1 MLSHFFKTALGNFH
15 RNRLYTMINI
25 LGLSLGL
32 TVSMIIFYWV
42 YRELNYDKFN
52 RDYRRI
58 YRLVIEDENESGRA
72 SVSPAIKTQLLDNIP
87 EVEYST
93 RIFRAGFL
101 GEKTKVSYRDKVFT
115 DNEIIYAD
123 PDFFKIFSF
132 PSLKGNS
139 QKALQSPDAVI
150 LTEETARRYFGDDD
164 PLGKFLQLSDKKLI
178 QVASVIKNLPPDS
191 HFHFDMLISM
201 KGHPWGTDLSGCGL
215 GSCWVFNTYLKVF
228 PGVAPETILARLQ
241 SLLPEYLSPDEI
253 KDYKNIFRLQPL
265 ADIHL
270 RSNLDG
276 ELSANNDIRYVYLF
290 SSIAVLVLLIA
301 GINYIN
307 LTTAGSFT
315 RSRETGIRKVLGA
328 LKSQLLVQF
337 LGESLL
343 ITFAAGILAFILIE
357 ILRPVISSYSG
368 FNISGIYGNPSLWL
382 AGIGLASIFG
392 IIAGL
397 FPSLVLSSAKPAV
410 ILKILSVKADK
421 KGRLRSG
428 LVVFQFCIS
437 IILLVCTGTIDRQLN
452 FMKNKKL
459 GYRRDHIL
467 VLHIGYPELV
477 KNYLRLKND
486 LLADSRILAAA
497 AVSQLPVNILTGE
510 YIDTP
515 GNKFPVTYVSIDPDF
530 FRTMDI
536 GIIAG
541 RDRIEN
547 LTPGNY
553 SNRFVLNKNALQE
566 IGWNADE
573 ALGKEIIIRHGNMKP
588 GPVIGISED
597 FNFQSLH
604 YPLKPLVYEFVPSD
618 YEYLL
623 IRIRPGDVTGTI
635 GFIQSTWKEYSGGI
649 PFEYS
654 FLDQDY
660 ARLYESE
667 MNMGKLFFL
676 FALIS
681 VLVAMLG
688 LFGLSSYAAYR
699 RTREI
704 GIRKVFGATPWII
717 LRLMS
722 GDFTRLVILSLIIS
736 TPPAYWL
743 IHRWLQAF
751 AYQSAIH
758 PLILVLPGLLVWVIA
773 LLTVGYHS
781 IRASRTDPVKTLRY
795 E

>member
-1 MLSHFFKTALGNFH
+1 
-15 RNRLYTMINI
+15 
-25 LGLSLGL
+25 
-32 TVSMIIFYWV
+32 
-42 YRELNYDKFN
+42 
-52 RDYRRI
+52 
-58 YRLVIEDENESGRA
+58 
-72 SVSPAIKTQLLDNIP
+72 
-87 EVEYST
+87 
-93 RIFRAGFL
+93 
-101 GEKTKVSYRDKVFT
+101 
-115 DNEIIYAD
+115 
-123 PDFFKIFSF
+123 
-132 PSLKGNS
+132 
-139 QKALQSPDAVI
+139 
-150 LTEETARRYFGDDD
+150 
-164 PLGKFLQLSDKKLI
+164 
-178 QVASVIKNLPPDS
+178 
-191 HFHFDMLISM
+191 
-201 KGHPWGTDLSGCGL
+201 
-215 GSCWVFNTYLKVF
+215 
-228 PGVAPETILARLQ
+228 
-241 SLLPEYLSPDEI
+241 
-253 KDYKNIFRLQPL
+253 
-265 ADIHL
+265 
-270 RSNLDG
+270 
-276 ELSANNDIRYVYLF
+276 
-290 SSIAVLVLLIA
+290 
-301 GINYIN
+301 
-307 LTTAGSFT
+307 
-315 RSRETGIRKVLGA
+315 
-328 LKSQLLVQF
+328 
-337 LGESLL
+337 
-343 ITFAAGILAFILIE
+343 
-357 ILRPVISSYSG
+357 
-368 FNISGIYGNPSLWL
+368 
-382 AGIGLASIFG
+382 
-392 IIAGL
+392 
-397 FPSLVLSSAKPAV
+397 
-410 ILKILSVKADK
+410 
-421 KGRLRSG
+421 
-428 LVVFQFCIS
+428 
-437 IILLVCTGTIDRQLN
+437 
-452 FMKNKKL
+452 MKNKKL